1 MAAQLLPVSSC
12 TVYRETKAESRAK
25 LHRRAVISL
34 IATAGA
40 LSATPI
46 VLAKEK
52 HHNNGWL
59 SGQRPRASPLGSVL
73 VALIST
79 AMSTSLKMR
88 CAIWQGAFL
97 SLMSGPALKR

>member
-1 MAAQLLPVSSC
+1 VAAQLLPVSSC

-34 IATAGA
+34 ATAGA
-40 LSATPI
+40 LSAPPI

-52 HHNNGWL
+52 HHNSGWL
-59 SGQRPRASPLGSVL
+59 SGQRPRALPLRSVL

-79 AMSTSLKMR
+79 VISTSLKMR